1 MALSTK
7 VIAPFLGASVIA
19 GEGVYDEIAQGC
31 VIGLADELGFA
42 DLDAAV
48 ASEVDKIAAMDDDA
62 FDEYLAEA
70 AEAVAD
76 QEAVLLICL
85 NVLAADGVISV
96 NELANYFAFADVLE
110 VSEDRASEIFDDF
123 VDAMDDLVIEDEE

>member
-62 FDEYLAEA
+62 FEEYLAEA

>member
-7 VIAPFLGASVIA
+7 VIAPFLGASVAA

-42 DLDAAV
+42 DLDATV

>member
-7 VIAPFLGASVIA
+7 IIAPFLGASVVAGA
-19 GEGVYDEIAQGC
+19 GEYDEAAQAC
-31 VIGLADELGFA
+31 VVSLADELAFG

-48 ASEVDKIAAMDDDA
+48 ASEIEKIQAMDDDE

-70 AEAVAD
+70 AEAVVD
-76 QEAVLLICL
+76 PEAVLLICL

-96 NELANYFAFADVLE
+96 NELANYFAFADVLG
-110 VSEDRASEIFDDF
+110 VSEETASEIFDAF
-123 VDAMDDLVIEDEE
+123 VDEMDDLVIEDEE

>member
-42 DLDAAV
+42 DLDATV